1 LTIVNDI
8 GEVIIFLRDFKA
20 LIRDSRYYVKKHHKN
35 RQALIDLGI
44 TYKMREQILLELNA
58 YDYSSGPNSD
68 ENGIADYWIFGKDID
83 NVEIYIKLQIV
94 VFSDGDEQ
102 GVCISFHPSEYA
114 LRNPLKTA

>member
-1 LTIVNDI
+1 
-8 GEVIIFLRDFKA
+8 LRDFKA
-20 LIRDSRYYVKKHHKN
+20 LIRGSRYYIKKHHKN
-35 RQALIDLGI
+35 VQTLTDLGI
-44 TYKMREQILLELNA
+44 TYKIREQILLELIA